1 MAISLLDA
9 IQAAIDAAVDST
21 STALGTG
28 VVTASISEQA
38 LTLTSSDDKTLTN
51 GVFTDKDGSATATTT
66 ETLQN
71 GETQATITF
80 TFIGDIAEII
90 TENDTIAFKY
100 NSTNY
105 TATIGEIEEEEETPD
120 EPGDP
125 DDPETVLVHFQ
136 CNYASRTRKLFSR
149 KDVVSLKEGMANT
162 LAAHHIVSIIEDEED
177 ED

>member
-21 STALGTG
+21 STPLGTG

-38 LTLTSSDDKTLTN
+38 LTLTSSGDKTLTD
-51 GVFTDKDGSATATTT
+51 GVFTDKDGSATATST
-66 ETLQN
+66 ETLQD

-80 TFIGDIAEII
+80 TFTGDIAEII
-90 TENDTIAFKY
+90 TKNDTIAFKY
-100 NSTNY
+100 NSTDY
-105 TATIGEIEEEEETPD
+105 TATIGEITEEEEETPV
-120 EPGDP
+120 
-125 DDPETVLVHFQ
+125 DPETVLVHFQ

-149 KDVVSLKEGMANT
+149 RDVVSLKEGMAST
-162 LAAHHIVSIIEDEED
+162 LAAHHIVTIEDEED

>member
-21 STALGTG
+21 STPLGTG

-38 LTLTSSDDKTLTN
+38 LTLTSSGDKTLTD
-51 GVFTDKDGSATATTT
+51 GVFTDKDGSATATST
-66 ETLQN
+66 ETLQD

-80 TFIGDIAEII
+80 TFTGDIAEII
-90 TENDTIAFKY
+90 TKNDTIAFKY
-100 NSTNY
+100 NSTDY
-105 TATIGEIEEEEETPD
+105 TATIGEITEEETPV
-120 EPGDP
+120 DP
-125 DDPETVLVHFQ
+125 KAVLVHFQ

-149 KDVVSLKEGMANT
+149 RDAVSLKEGMAST
-162 LAAHHIVSIIEDEED
+162 LAAHHIVTIIEED